1 MSDKKTGQSAE
12 RNDAVNKLDAF
23 WRKNNKIIS
32 YVGIGIIV
40 LVGGWYAYNQ
50 FVVKPN
56 EEKAQAA
63 IFKAEEYYRMD
74 SLQKALN
81 GDGTNKGFLYVINN
95 YGGTKSGELARYYA
109 GVSYLQLKDFDN
121 AIKYLKDFDT
131 DSEMIQSI
139 AWGRLADAYSEKG
152 DKNKAIDLYKK
163 AGRHFTE
170 EEVHSS
176 EFLFRAAQ
184 LLEMDNKKD
193 EAVDIYK
200 ELKEKFPRT
209 DKGGQA
215 DRYIYRLEVQPNE
228 FSIK

>member
-1 MSDKKTGQSAE
+1 MSDKKTEQVE

-23 WRKNNKIIS
+23 WKKNSKVIT
-32 YVGIGIIV
+32 YVSLGVI
-40 LVGGWYAYNQ
+40 LVIGGWYAYKQ

-74 SLQKALN
+74 SLNKALN
-81 GDGTNKGFLYVINN
+81 GDGVNKGFLYVINN
-95 YGGTKSGELARYYA
+95 YGGTKTGELARYYA
-109 GVSYLQLKDFDN
+109 GVTYLRLNDYDN
-121 AIKYLKDFDT
+121 AIKHLKEFDT
-131 DSEMIQSI
+131 DSKLIQAV

-152 DKNKAIDLYKK
+152 DKGKAVDLYKK
-163 AGRHFTE
+163 AGRHFPE
-170 EEVHSS
+170 EEVNSS

-184 LLEMDNKKD
+184 LLELDNKKD

-200 ELKEKFPRT
+200 ELRDRFPKT

-228 FSIK
+228 FSVK